1 MPNCAAICCCVCGAA
16 PFRPYRKVKI
26 CCSRSGRAGNQLAQL
41 SGGIPQ
47 FAVFFHCGQVG
58 QNIRQGQHA
67 AVRAG
72 FQRLLQRNGACF
84 APGVA
89 QLHPQLVSMQ
99 RLA

>member
-1 MPNCAAICCCVCGAA
+1 M
-16 PFRPYRKVKI
+16 
-26 CCSRSGRAGNQLAQL
+26 
-41 SGGIPQ
+41 
-47 FAVFFHCGQVG
+47 

-89 QLHPQLVSMQ
+89 QLHPQLVFNAAAGVTGKAGGAGTEGMK
-99 RLA
+99 RLRLLGQQAHPNQGWRVVLLYIRLKFQQTGQQLQTTRSL